1 MQIII
6 HFVIKNTE
14 FSIIVNSSES
24 VKILS
29 GNVKIKKIT
38 SRKEFG
44 KEILEYWVSD

>member
-6 HFVIKNTE
+6 HFIIKNTE

-24 VKILS
+24 IKILS
-29 GNVKIKKIT
+29 GNVKIKKII

-44 KEILEYWVSD
+44 KEIIEYWIGD